1 MAHFCVKS
9 IDVTAAVKRACGLE
23 VEVSE
28 IEVIAA
34 CSKVIE
40 VCIRTDPRIATAPIF
55 LKKKDAAQIIRT
67 LSDQLAHFIFDTTLA
82 LQRGWFK
89 EVSSKEDLTNK
100 LKYVKMDWFEGEK
113 IIKVDRTVT
122 EYIDSRSH

>member
-40 VCIRTDPRIATAPIF
+40 VCI
-55 LKKKDAAQIIRT
+55 
-67 LSDQLAHFIFDTTLA
+67 
-82 LQRGWFK
+82 
-89 EVSSKEDLTNK
+89 
-100 LKYVKMDWFEGEK
+100 
-113 IIKVDRTVT
+113 
-122 EYIDSRSH
+122 